1 LLWGTGDTVAQVAE
15 SQMSRS
21 EQGLNVNRVGGAVTH
36 GILVGGVMAN
46 LWYIFLDKV
55 VSSRFIEGSIQF
67 CSAKMGMEFFLW
79 APFNLFCF
87 AVISEVADGRD
98 WQKLKKELQETFVL
112 TWIVD
117 AGLQS
122 PLDFINFRF
131 VPPNLQA
138 LYACGIS
145 FAEAIALSLVN
156 SRGGDAPPQEASSV
170 LGRKSSLLIFKSL
183 LRQLSADNFE
193 DLETVLARGREE
205 FESLDVAGKGYLTIP
220 QLEAAVRMR
229 GLVPGGCDDAV
240 RSEVLRAV
248 VRKVDKDGSGKVK
261 LQNYLSFL
269 RSFHDAGVR
278 RSFMVDVIFNA
289 FDTSGDRKLDLSE
302 LTNVVSALGDALS
315 SKDMAAEIIRQCDS
329 NKDGSISPEELKDLL
344 LKTC

>member
-1 LLWGTGDTVAQVAE
+1 
-15 SQMSRS
+15 
-21 EQGLNVNRVGGAVTH
+21 
-36 GILVGGVMAN
+36 
-46 LWYIFLDKV
+46 
-55 VSSRFIEGSIQF
+55 
-67 CSAKMGMEFFLW
+67 
-79 APFNLFCF
+79 
-87 AVISEVADGRD
+87 
-98 WQKLKKELQETFVL
+98 
-112 TWIVD
+112 
-117 AGLQS
+117 
-122 PLDFINFRF
+122 
-131 VPPNLQA
+131 
-138 LYACGIS
+138 
-145 FAEAIALSLVN
+145 
-156 SRGGDAPPQEASSV
+156 
-170 LGRKSSLLIFKSL
+170 
-183 LRQLSADNFE
+183 
-193 DLETVLARGREE
+193 
-205 FESLDVAGKGYLTIP
+205 LDVAGKGYLTIP